1 MVVLKTCWSPFIWNP
16 DVKSGSR
23 CVAVY
28 TIAASIVLMTFTIY
42 MMCGGDSTQLYLP
55 LFETDVRGSMQF
67 WGAVFI
73 IYFLLFISFSIL
85 MLVGIQRML
94 RGYILPWLVTMFI
107 AILFQG
113 LYGLW
118 LLYGYYIYLA
128 VVVPTIVNWMWMA
141 YNFYCWLCVYSQYQI
156 IYAMQTP
163 NIELLY
169 P

>member
-1 MVVLKTCWSPFIWNP
+1 MVVLKTCWTPFIWNN

-23 CVAVY
+23 CCAAY
-28 TIAASIVLMTFTIY
+28 TIAMSIILMTFTIY

-67 WGAVFI
+67 WGGI
-73 IYFLLFISFSIL
+73 FLVYYILLILSSISMVMGIDKVHRGL
-85 MLVGIQRML
+85 M
-94 RGYILPWLVTMFI
+94 LPWLILMFI
-107 AILFQG
+107 AIAFQALF
-113 LYGLW
+113 GLW

-128 VVVPTIVNWMWMA
+128 VVVPTLMNWLWMA
-141 YNFYCWLCVYSQYQI
+141 YNIYCWLCVFSQYQI
-156 IYAMQTP
+156 IYEMQTP